1 MKRLDTLEYK
11 YLETEAAEELV
22 KAGLRNP
29 VSVQVKM
36 EAKDAA
42 RQDLGPSKTA
52 GAPVR
57 DRAAA
62 LEDRNI
68 MEKGIRA
75 FCLIS
80 SFIQGASFSGGK
92 DLKLE
97 SWSWRDLPSYS
108 MPKVKHD
115 SLSLKGFIPLGNA
128 KFSQIKFNCPVCPAY
143 GSPWLPLDL
152 RGISSRGSPTHLC
165 GERDVVLRGISSPT
179 HLCGERDVVLL
190 APLAHELVGAT
201 QLGGE
206 GALELLLGHGLPCRC
221 RCWC

>member
-1 MKRLDTLEYK
+1 MSFQKQAISIISKLPKLRRTGLFPATQ
-11 YLETEAAEELV
+11 TEAAEELV

-128 KFSQIKFNCPVCPAY
+128 KFSQIKFK
-143 GSPWLPLDL
+143 PLD
-152 RGISSRGSPTHLC
+152 
-165 GERDVVLRGISSPT
+165 D
-179 HLCGERDVVLL
+179 DM
-190 APLAHELVGAT
+190 
-201 QLGGE
+201 
-206 GALELLLGHGLPCRC
+206 
-221 RCWC
+221 